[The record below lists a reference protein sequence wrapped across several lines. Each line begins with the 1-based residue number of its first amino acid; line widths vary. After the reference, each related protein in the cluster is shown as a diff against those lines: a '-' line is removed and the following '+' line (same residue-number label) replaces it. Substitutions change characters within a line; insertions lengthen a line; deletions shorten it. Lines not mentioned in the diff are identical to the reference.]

1 MTGFCSGNG
10 LIEEN
15 NIDDVSVVV
24 PPALIVGNPVD
35 DVSVDVKPALIGGN
49 TVDDVSVDV
58 TTALIG
64 GNPDDVDDWKFC
76 CPGSSNKQISFARAG
91 LALEFLRTSIN

>member
-10 LIEEN
+10 LIEGN
-15 NIDDVSVVV
+15 TDDVSVVV
-24 PPALIVGNPVD
+24 PL
-35 DVSVDVKPALIGGN
+35 ALIGGN

-76 CPGSSNKQISFARAG
+76 CPGSANKQISFARAG